1 MNKEEILKRYKNMTN
16 EKKQAKKEYK
26 KNCYKKLKAYK
37 DELLLEKSKNKK
49 RKWLIFARKKNI
61 SEKT

>member
-1 MNKEEILKRYKNMTN
+1 MK
-16 EKKQAKKEYK
+16 KKQPKKEYK

-37 DELLLEKSKNKK
+37 DELLLEKSKKKK